1 LGDIGAVVVIATRER
16 GSQDKHRMSFFLFF
30 LFERLLSRSFKP
42 KDILHL
48 HRLTFFSEVIG

>member
-1 LGDIGAVVVIATRER
+1 VVVIATRER

-30 LFERLLSRSFKP
+30 LFERLLSRSCKP